1 LNCQR
6 RRREREELWVEYG
19 CEEREDLETKKA
31 AELEKMT
38 QAQRIKW
45 NEDMTEQLRLL
56 ELKKKAMKEEELNER
71 LWVKYAE
78 SVYLFRLSINPHLCV

>member
-1 LNCQR
+1 
-6 RRREREELWVEYG
+6 
-19 CEEREDLETKKA
+19 
-31 AELEKMT
+31 MT